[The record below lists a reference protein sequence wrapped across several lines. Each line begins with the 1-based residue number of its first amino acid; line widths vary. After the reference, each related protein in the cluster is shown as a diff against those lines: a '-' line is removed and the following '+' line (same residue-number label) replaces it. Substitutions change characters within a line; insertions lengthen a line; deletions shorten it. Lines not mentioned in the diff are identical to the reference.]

1 MLNRRHFM
9 AAAIACAA
17 AGPAL
22 AAEDYPS
29 RPVKIIVPFGAGG
42 PADIFARSIGQ
53 QLSEALKQPFVIEN
67 KPGAGA
73 VVGTVE
79 AARSAADGYTLLLMS
94 NTHTANETLV
104 PKKGYVLLKD
114 LAPIAPINAAD
125 LVMVVNPAVSAKTL
139 GEFIALAKTKPGEL
153 NYASSGVGTPYHLAG
168 ESFKSLSGTNIVHI
182 PHRGSGDARTSVI
195 GGHVQM
201 MIDSVTTMAPSIAAG
216 QVRALAVTGK
226 TRSSLLPDV
235 PTAEEAG
242 LKGYDATIWLGL
254 MAPTGTPKALI
265 DRLNAEVRKAQ
276 AKADV
281 KTSYAQ
287 QGTVPL
293 DMSPAEFEAYIK
305 GDIEKWAKVIETA
318 NIKMN

>member
-1 MLNRRHFM
+1 MLNRRHLM

-281 KTSYAQ
+281 KASYAQ

>member
-1 MLNRRHFM
+1 MLNRRKFM
-9 AAAIACAA
+9 AAAIAGAA
-17 AGPAL
+17 AGPAF

-29 RPVKIIVPFGAGG
+29 RPVRIIVPFGAGG

-73 VVGTVE
+73 VVGTVDV
-79 AARSAADGYTLLLMS
+79 ARSAPDGYTLLLMS

-125 LVMVVNPAVSAKTL
+125 LVLVINPAVPAKTL

-242 LKGYDATIWLGL
+242 LKGYEATIWLGL
-254 MAPTGTPKALI
+254 MTPTNTPKALI
-265 DRLNAEVRKAQ
+265 DRLNSEVRKAQ

-281 KTSYAQ
+281 KASYAQ

-293 DMSPAEFEAYIK
+293 DMSPTEFEAYIK
-305 GDIEKWAKVIETA
+305 GDIEKWAKVIEAA

>member
-114 LAPIAPINAAD
+114 LVPIAPINAAD

-281 KTSYAQ
+281 KASYAQ

>member
-17 AGPAL
+17 AGPGL

-281 KTSYAQ
+281 KASYAQ

>member
-1 MLNRRHFM
+1 MLNRRHLM

-281 KTSYAQ
+281 KASYAQ

-318 NIKMN
+318 NIKMT

>member
-1 MLNRRHFM
+1 MLNRRDFM
-9 AAAIACAA
+9 AAVIACAA
-17 AGPAL
+17 VGPAL

-29 RPVKIIVPFGAGG
+29 RSVKIIVPFGAGG
-42 PADIFARSIGQ
+42 PADIFARALGQ

-73 VVGTVE
+73 VIGTVE
-79 AARSAADGYTLLLMS
+79 VARAAPDGYTLLLMS

-114 LAPIAPINAAD
+114 LVPIAPINAAD
-125 LVMVVNPAVSAKTL
+125 LVMVVNPSVPAKTL
-139 GEFIALAKTKPGEL
+139 AEFIALAKSKPGEL

-168 ESFKSLSGTNIVHI
+168 ESFKSLSGTQIVHI
-182 PHRGSGDARTSVI
+182 PHRGSGEARTSVI

-226 TRSSLLPDV
+226 TRSGLLPDV

-254 MAPTGTPKALI
+254 MAPAGTPKAVT
-265 DRLNAEVRKAQ
+265 DRLNAEIRKAQ
-276 AKADV
+276 ARPEVKA
-281 KTSYAQ
+281 SYSK

-293 DMSPAEFEAYIK
+293 DMSPTAFEAFIK

-318 NIKMN
+318 NIKIN

>member
-1 MLNRRHFM
+1 M
-9 AAAIACAA
+9 
-17 AGPAL
+17 
-22 AAEDYPS
+22 
-29 RPVKIIVPFGAGG
+29 
-42 PADIFARSIGQ
+42 
-53 QLSEALKQPFVIEN
+53 IEN

-281 KTSYAQ
+281 KASYAQ

>member
-1 MLNRRHFM
+1 MLNRRNFM
-9 AAAIACAA
+9 AAAIAGAA
-17 AGPAL
+17 TGPAF

-29 RPVKIIVPFGAGG
+29 RPVRIIVPFGAGG

-73 VVGTVE
+73 VVGTVDV
-79 AARSAADGYTLLLMS
+79 ARSAPDGYTLLLMS

-125 LVMVVNPAVSAKTL
+125 LVLVINPAVPAKTL

-242 LKGYDATIWLGL
+242 LKGYEATIWLGL
-254 MAPTGTPKALI
+254 MTPTNTPKALI
-265 DRLNAEVRKAQ
+265 DRLNSEVRKAQ

-281 KTSYAQ
+281 KASYAQ

-293 DMSPAEFEAYIK
+293 DMSPTEFEAYIK
-305 GDIEKWAKVIETA
+305 GDIEKWAKVIEAA

>member
-17 AGPAL
+17 ADPAL
-22 AAEDYPS
+22 AAEDYPG

-281 KTSYAQ
+281 KASYAQ

>member
-281 KTSYAQ
+281 KASYAQ

>member
-9 AAAIACAA
+9 AAIACAA

-114 LAPIAPINAAD
+114 LVPIAPINAAD

-139 GEFIALAKTKPGEL
+139 GEFITLAKARPGEL

-168 ESFKSLSGTNIVHI
+168 ENFKSLSGTNIVHI
-182 PHRGSGDARTSVI
+182 PHRNSGDARTSVI

-254 MAPTGTPKALI
+254 MAPTGTPKTVI
-265 DRLNAEVRKAQ
+265 DRLNSEVRNAQ
-276 AKADV
+276 AKPDV
-281 KTSYAQ
+281 KASYAQ

-293 DMSPAEFEAYIK
+293 DMSPTEFEAYIK
-305 GDIEKWAKVIETA
+305 GDIEKWAKVIEAA
-318 NIKMN
+318 NIKIN

>member
-1 MLNRRHFM
+1 MLNRRHLM

-281 KTSYAQ
+281 KASYAQ

-293 DMSPAEFEAYIK
+293 DMSAAEFEAYIK
-305 GDIEKWAKVIETA
+305 GDIEKWAKVIEAA

>member
-9 AAAIACAA
+9 AAALACAT

-29 RPVKIIVPFGAGG
+29 RPVKVIVPFGAGG
-42 PADIFARSIGQ
+42 PADIFARAIGQ
-53 QLSEALKQPFVIEN
+53 QLSDALKQPFVIEN

-73 VVGTVE
+73 VIGTVE
-79 AARSAADGYTLLLMS
+79 AARAVPDGYTLLLMS

-104 PKKGYVLLKD
+104 PRKGYVLLKD
-114 LAPIAPINAAD
+114 LVPIAPINAAD
-125 LVMVVNPAVSAKTL
+125 LVMVVNPAVPAKTL
-139 GEFIALAKTKPGEL
+139 AEFIALAKSKPGEL

-168 ESFKSLSGTNIVHI
+168 ESFKSLSGTQIVHI

-226 TRSSLLPDV
+226 ARSSLLPEV
-235 PTAEEAG
+235 PTADEAG

-254 MAPTGTPKALI
+254 MAPAGTPKAVT
-265 DRLNAEVRKAQ
+265 DRLNSELRKAQ
-276 AKADV
+276 ARPEVKA
-281 KTSYAQ
+281 SYAQ
-287 QGTVPL
+287 QGTVPM
-293 DMSPAEFEAYIK
+293 DMSPAEFEAFIK
-305 GDIEKWAKVIETA
+305 GDVEKWAKVIETA

>member
-281 KTSYAQ
+281 KASYAQ

-293 DMSPAEFEAYIK
+293 DMRPAEFEAYIK

>member
-125 LVMVVNPAVSAKTL
+125 LVMVVNPAVAAKTL

-281 KTSYAQ
+281 KASYAQ